1 MPQYYLMKRDLKL
14 IDRKRVAK
22 NLINLR
28 KHLRSEVPEKK
39 VNETLLLATWNI
51 RDFDSNK
58 FKHGP
63 RLNESY
69 YYIAEIISAFDIV
82 ALQEVAKNL
91 RALKKLMRILGYS
104 WQYIT
109 TDVTEGRSGNKERM
123 TFVYDRSKVRFQ
135 NIAGEIVL
143 PMTKLIEGKRQF
155 ARTPYLVAF
164 QAGWFQFMLCTVHI
178 YYGASAG
185 QKFARRV
192 KEIRQIGKFIAKRA
206 DEEEY
211 NFILLGDFNI
221 VTPRCDTM
229 YALQGSGFKIPKELQ
244 RPTNIDENKF
254 YDQIAF
260 KTKPGEYRLGKSKTN
275 AGVFR
280 YFDTVFKKNEFNVYS
295 KYMDSAKLKTAG
307 RTKSKKEKYYTDT
320 WRTFQMSDHYP
331 LWVELEIDFSVDY
344 LRDIVKYR
352 K

>member
-1 MPQYYLMKRDLKL
+1 MPRYYLMKADLKP
-14 IDRKRVAK
+14 IDRKRVAS
-22 NLINLR
+22 NLMTLR
-28 KHLRSEVPEKK
+28 RHLRSEVPEKK
-39 VNETLLLATWNI
+39 LNETLLLATWNI

-63 RLNESY
+63 RLNESF
-69 YYIAEIISAFDIV
+69 YYIAEIVSAFDIV
-82 ALQEVAKNL
+82 ALQEVSKDL
-91 RALKKLMRILGYS
+91 RALEKLLSILGYN

-109 TDVTEGRSGNKERM
+109 TDVTEGQSGNKERM

-143 PMTKLIEGKRQF
+143 PETALIEEKKQF

-164 QAGWFQFMLCTVHI
+164 QAGWFKFMLCAVHI
-178 YYGASAG
+178 YYGATAG
-185 QKFARRV
+185 QKFSRRV
-192 KEIRQIGKFIAKRA
+192 KEIRQIGKLLAKRA

-221 VTPRCDTM
+221 VTPQCDTM
-229 YALQGSGFKIPKELQ
+229 YALKGSGFKIPKELQ
-244 RPTNIDENKF
+244 RPTNIDEDKF

-260 KTKPGEYRLGKSKTN
+260 KTRPGEFRLGKSKNN

-280 YFDTVFKKNEFNVYS
+280 YFNTVFKKDEFDVYS
-295 KYMDSAKLKTAG
+295 KYMHSAKLKAAG
-307 RTKSKKEKYYTDT
+307 REKAKKERYYIET

-344 LRDIVKYR
+344 LKNIAETR
-352 K
+352 